1 MLHAQPRGG
10 TCLALC
16 LQTLRTLPLL
26 TWGSP
31 QAVGAFAAAVGFDQ
45 LLLLLL
51 HACDDAPPPVM
62 VALLFNSTNP
72 DPDPTPNPNPNP
84 HRSPWARAAWP

>member
-10 TCLALC
+10 TCLSLC

-62 VALLFNSTNP
+62 VALLFDPTNP
-72 DPDPTPNPNPNP
+72 DPDPDPYPEPKP
-84 HRSPWARAAWP
+84 